1 MWWGI
6 NVHVSTYTVISL
18 EQYMILATFYLY
30 LVKVNSLEKNSEK
43 CYIFFI
49 SKSFNSLAL
58 EGVVLL
64 M

>member
-18 EQYMILATFYLY
+18 EQYMILATFYFY
-30 LVKVNSLEKNSEK
+30 LVKVNSLEKNSKK
-43 CYIFFI
+43 CYISFI
-49 SKSFNSLAL
+49 SESFNSLAL
-58 EGVVLL
+58 ERVVLL